1 MKTHLLLG
9 CLLILTACGQMPEE
23 RLASLEEAL
32 TAFETNG
39 AADEMPEQFRALQ
52 DSFAQLRKEAEAE
65 QEKLFSSFS
74 DVERKLDVLERDL
87 DDLGQT
93 IYDRSA
99 RFRTLYTR
107 LTREASLG
115 ILLYGNLPKEKAR
128 TLPARMK
135 ETLQQTTQPMRLVR
149 ELMQAKTLAHKMEIL
164 TPLIEALEE
173 TNAEMKS
180 RLDQKTYEQCVEKI
194 ESQLKKS
201 NAGSGY
207 PAGLGPF

>member
-9 CLLILTACGQMPEE
+9 CLLMLTACGQMPQE
-23 RLASLEEAL
+23 RLAQLEEAL
-32 TAFETNG
+32 TEFETHG

-52 DSFAQLRKEAEAE
+52 DSFAQLRNQAEAE
-65 QEKLFSSFS
+65 QEKLFGSFS
-74 DVERKLDVLERDL
+74 DVERKLELLEKNL

-99 RFRTLYTR
+99 RFRALYVR

-135 ETLQQTTQPMRLVR
+135 ETLQQTTQPMRLLR
-149 ELMQAKTLAHKMEIL
+149 ELMQAKTFARKTEII
-164 TPLIEALEE
+164 TPLIEKLEE

-180 RLDQKTYEQCVEKI
+180 RLDRKTYEQCVEKV

-201 NAGSGY
+201 NAGGGY
-207 PAGLGPF
+207 PAGFGPF